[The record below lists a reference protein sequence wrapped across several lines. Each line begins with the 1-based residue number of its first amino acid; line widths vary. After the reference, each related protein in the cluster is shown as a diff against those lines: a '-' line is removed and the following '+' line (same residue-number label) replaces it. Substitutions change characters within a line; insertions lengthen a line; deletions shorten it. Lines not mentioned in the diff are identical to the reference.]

1 MVSVVVVFYSYDAQ
15 LPYIYI
21 QFVIFNCNFTR
32 NDCSFLFFFKYIILI
47 IICSIVFLS
56 GSFVIVCILA
66 FHEGMHQS
74 SVFFFLAIPQG
85 FFANTDAQF
94 EILTN
99 QTILSIATL
108 RLL

>member
-1 MVSVVVVFYSYDAQ
+1 MVSVVVVFFYSYDAQ

-32 NDCSFLFFFKYIILI
+32 NDCSFFFKYIILI

-74 SVFFFLAIPQG
+74 SVFFFLAIPQV

-94 EILTN
+94 EI
-99 QTILSIATL
+99 
-108 RLL
+108 